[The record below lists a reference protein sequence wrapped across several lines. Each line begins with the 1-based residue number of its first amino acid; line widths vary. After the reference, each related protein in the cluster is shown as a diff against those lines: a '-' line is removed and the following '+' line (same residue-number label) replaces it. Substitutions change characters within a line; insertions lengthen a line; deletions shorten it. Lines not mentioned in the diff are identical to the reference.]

1 VVNKSFSVNFIVL
14 LSFKVTTMSTPLTIY
29 QVDAFTTKLFGGNPA
44 AVCPLETW
52 LPDEVMQ
59 KLAAENNLSETAFF
73 VKEGEVFH
81 LRWFTP
87 EYEIDLCGHA
97 TLASAFILFNYLNFE
112 KGVIKFQTKSGLL
125 EVRKKGELIE
135 LNFPARMPEA
145 CEAPEALLKGFNFPP
160 AKVLKSRD
168 YFLVYDDETI
178 IKQIVPDFNY
188 LNQLDTIGVIVT
200 AASKEVDF
208 VSRFFV
214 PNSVIG
220 EDPVTGSAHCNLI
233 PYWSNQLHKTILT
246 AKQLSPR
253 EGELFC
259 EDRGQRVTMAGS
271 AVLYL
276 KGEFYL

>member
-1 VVNKSFSVNFIVL
+1 MLNS
-14 LSFKVTTMSTPLTIY
+14 LTIY
-29 QVDAFTTKLFGGNPA
+29 HVDAFTSKLFGGNPA
-44 AVCPLETW
+44 AICPLKEW
-52 LPDEVMQ
+52 LPDEPMQ

-73 VKEGEVFH
+73 VKEGEGYK

-97 TLASAFILFNYLNFE
+97 TLASAFVLFNHLNYSFE
-112 KGVIKFQTKSGLL
+112 DIHFYTKSGELV
-125 EVRKKGELIE
+125 VRKKGDLIE
-135 LNFPARMPEA
+135 LNFPSRMPQP
-145 CEAPEALLKGFNFPP
+145 CEIPEALLKGVNFPP

-168 YFLVYDDETI
+168 YFLVYEDEAL
-178 IKQIVPDFNY
+178 IKQIIPDFQY

-233 PYWSNQLHKTILT
+233 PYWAKELNKTTLT
-246 AKQLSPR
+246 AQQLSAR
-253 EGELFC
+253 QGELFC
-259 EDRGQRVTMAGS
+259 EDKGDRVMMAGK

-276 KGEFYL
+276 KGEYYL

>member
-1 VVNKSFSVNFIVL
+1 
-14 LSFKVTTMSTPLTIY
+14 MSNPLTIY
-29 QVDAFTTKLFGGNPA
+29 QVDAFTSKLFGGNPA
-44 AVCPLETW
+44 AICPLQTW
-52 LPDEVMQ
+52 LPEETMQ

-73 VKEGEVFH
+73 VKENDNYH

-87 EYEIDLCGHA
+87 EFEIDLCGHA
-97 TLASAFILFNYLNFE
+97 TLASAFVLFNHLNYAQE
-112 KGVIKFQTKSGLL
+112 VIKFRTKSGIL
-125 EVRKKGELIE
+125 EVRKKEGLFE
-135 LNFPARMPEA
+135 LNFPSRMPQL
-145 CEAPEALLKGFNFPP
+145 CEVPEALLKGVNFPP

-168 YFLVYDDETI
+168 YFLVYEDEAV
-178 IKQIVPDFNY
+178 IKQILPDFNY
-188 LNQLDTIGVIVT
+188 LNQLNTVGVIVT

-233 PYWSNQLHKTILT
+233 PYWSKELGKTTLT
-246 AKQLSPR
+246 AKQLSKR

-259 EDRGQRVTMAGS
+259 EDKGDHVAIAGN

-276 KGEFYL
+276 KGEYYI

>member
-1 VVNKSFSVNFIVL
+1 MSDTFSV
-14 LSFKVTTMSTPLTIY
+14 Y
-29 QVDAFTTKLFGGNPA
+29 QVDAFTSKLFGGNPA
-44 AVCPLETW
+44 AVCPLDKW

-59 KLAAENNLSETAFF
+59 QLAAENNLSETAFF
-73 VKEGEVFH
+73 VKEEDHFH

-97 TLASAFILFNYLNFE
+97 TLATSFIIFDQLKYDSD
-112 KGVIKFQTKSGLL
+112 VIRFKSKSGSL
-125 EVRKKGELIE
+125 EVTKKGDLIE
-135 LNFPARMPEA
+135 LNFPSRMPQP
-145 CEAPEALLKGFNFPP
+145 CEVPEALLKGLNFPP
-160 AKVLKSRD
+160 VRVLKSRD

-188 LNQLDTIGVIVT
+188 LNQLDVVGVIVT

-233 PYWSNQLHKTILT
+233 PYWAKELDKTTLT
-246 AKQLSPR
+246 AKQLSAR

-259 EDRGQRVTMAGS
+259 GDKGERVTIAGK
-271 AVLYL
+271 AVLYS

>member
-1 VVNKSFSVNFIVL
+1 MANTYSL
-14 LSFKVTTMSTPLTIY
+14 Y
-29 QVDAFTTKLFGGNPA
+29 QVDAFTSKLFGGNPA
-44 AVCPLETW
+44 AVCPLDEW
-52 LPDEVMQ
+52 LPDEIMQ

-73 VKEGEVFH
+73 VKEEDHFH

-97 TLASAFILFNYLNFE
+97 TLASAFVIFNHLNYS
-112 KGVIKFQTKSGLL
+112 GNVIRFKSKSGIL
-125 EVRKKGELIE
+125 EVSKKGGLIE
-135 LNFPARMPEA
+135 VNFPSRMPQP
-145 CEAPEALLKGFNFPP
+145 CQAPEALLKGINFPP
-160 AKVLKSRD
+160 SKILKSRD
-168 YFLVYDDETI
+168 YFLVYEDESL
-178 IKQIVPDFNY
+178 IKQIVPDFTF
-188 LNQLDTIGVIVT
+188 LNQLNVVGVIVT

-233 PYWSNQLHKTILT
+233 PYWAKELNKTTLT
-246 AKQLSPR
+246 AKQISAR

-259 EDRGQRVTMAGS
+259 EDKGERVTMAGN
-271 AVLYL
+271 AVLYS

>member
-1 VVNKSFSVNFIVL
+1 MPK
-14 LSFKVTTMSTPLTIY
+14 PYTIY
-29 QVDAFTTKLFGGNPA
+29 KLDAFTSKLFGGNPA

-59 KLAAENNLSETAFF
+59 TLAAENNLSETAFF
-73 VKEGEVFH
+73 VKEGEGFH

-97 TLASAFILFNYLNFE
+97 TLATAYVLFNELNFQQP
-112 KGVIKFQTKSGLL
+112 IINFHTKSGIL
-125 EVRKKGELIE
+125 EVSKKGDLIE
-135 LNFPARMPEA
+135 LNFPSRMPQP
-145 CEAPEALLKGFNFPP
+145 CVAPEALLKGLNLPP
-160 AKVLKSRD
+160 LKVLKSRD
-168 YFLVYDDETI
+168 YFLVYEDESLI
-178 IKQIVPDFNY
+178 RQIVPDFNY

-208 VSRFFV
+208 ISRFFV

-233 PYWSNQLHKTILT
+233 PYWSKELNKAVLT
-246 AKQLSPR
+246 AKQVSAR
-253 EGELFC
+253 GGELIC
-259 EDRGQRVTMAGS
+259 EDKGERVTMAGN